1 MANRAYCSDG
11 SRVSELTIKRRYE
24 ESKREKY
31 EGITYMPA
39 CEGCGHP
46 SVHND
51 HTIAKARC
59 KVIHK
64 TELIWHKGNY
74 VRSCEKC
81 HHEWEG
87 FKSGEWTMH
96 HNVEQRLRF
105 LKEHDPEGY
114 QIRVELTMFSIK
126 ENISE

>member
-1 MANRAYCSDG
+1 MANMYFCSNG
-11 SRVSELTIKRRYE
+11 TRVSEATIKARYGA
-24 ESKREKY
+24 SLRDKY
-31 EGITYMPA
+31 EGYSSLP
-39 CEGCGHP
+39 CGGCGAQ

-64 TELIWHKGNY
+64 TELIWNKKCF

-87 FKSGEWTMH
+87 FKSGEWVNH
-96 HNVEQRLRF
+96 LNVEERLTF
-105 LKEHDPEGY
+105 LKENDPDGY
-114 QIRVELTMFSIK
+114 QIRVELTKIALEEK
-126 ENISE
+126 

>member
-1 MANRAYCSDG
+1 MANMAFCSNG
-11 SRVSELTIKRRYE
+11 TRVSEATIKARYS
-24 ESKREKY
+24 ESLREKY
-31 EGITYMPA
+31 EGHSSYP
-39 CEGCGHP
+39 CEGCGAQ

-64 TELIWHKGNY
+64 TELIWHPGNY

-81 HHEWEG
+81 HHQWEG
-87 FKSGEWTMH
+87 FKSGDWVNH
-96 HNVEQRLRF
+96 QNVESRLLF

-114 QIRVELTMFSIK
+114 QIRVELTKMALD
-126 ENISE
+126 ENIY

>member
-1 MANRAYCSDG
+1 MANMYYCSDG
-11 SRVSELTIKRRYE
+11 TRVSEATIKRRYE
-24 ESKREKY
+24 ESKRDKY
-31 EGITYMPA
+31 EGYSSIQ
-39 CEGCGHP
+39 CEGCEAM

-87 FKSGEWTMH
+87 FKSGDWVNH
-96 HNVEQRLRF
+96 KNVESRLQF
-105 LKEHDPEGY
+105 LKENDPEGY
-114 QIRVELTMFSIK
+114 QIRVELTKSILS
-126 ENISE
+126 ENI

>member
-1 MANRAYCSDG
+1 MANRAFCSDG
-11 SRVSELTIKRRYE
+11 TRVSEATIKKRYGD
-24 ESKREKY
+24 SLRDKY
-31 EGITYMPA
+31 EGTGAMP
-39 CEGCGHP
+39 CGGCGAM

-81 HHEWEG
+81 HHEWES
-87 FKSGEWTMH
+87 FKSGEWVNH
-96 HNVEQRLRF
+96 HNVEERLSF
-105 LKEHDPEGY
+105 LKEHDIEGY
-114 QIRVELTMFSIK
+114 KIRVELTRSALEEK
-126 ENISE
+126 